1 MTENP
6 LPKNAGAIED
16 RPNIPQFEQ
25 EQSLALE
32 RVEKLRKI
40 VSEAKQN
47 VTYHSG
53 ETIVRGSFDEV
64 SFYVLGNE
72 RGYQIAMICAE
83 TAVHI
88 DIALDGTIKKSEEC
102 PQNPAIAP
110 EIQEQVHEELLN
122 GINRFAQPYIN
133 VDGLINIIESELI

>member
-1 MTENP
+1 MTENA
-6 LPKNAGAIED
+6 LPEDAGAIED
-16 RPNIPQFEQ
+16 RPNILQFEQ
-25 EQSLALE
+25 EQALTRE

-40 VSEAKQN
+40 LSEAKQN

-72 RGYQIAMICAE
+72 KGYQIAMICAE

-102 PQNPAIAP
+102 PQNPVIAP
-110 EIQEQVHEELLN
+110 EIQDQVQEELGQ
-122 GINRFAQPYIN
+122 GINRFALPYKN
-133 VDGLINIIESELI
+133 VDGLINIIESELS